1 MKYKK
6 IKLCGIFFS
15 LLFCLV
21 FFSGCF
27 GKDIDGIWLSNV
39 KYDKQ
44 YSQTINDQKMYNL
57 VFSCTVKNKT
67 KDTLKFTITYSA
79 QKGVFLS
86 STYFSQEITLMPN
99 EKKDLKWTME
109 KVQQAFNK
117 DINIFNVEIVE

>member
-1 MKYKK
+1 MRYRI

-27 GKDIDGIWLSNV
+27 GKDIDGIWLSDV

-44 YSQTINDQKMYNL
+44 HIQTINDQKIYNL

-79 QKGVFLS
+79 KKGVFS
-86 STYFSQEITLMPN
+86 SLTHFSQEIILMPN

-109 KVQQAFNK
+109 NVQQAFNK
-117 DINIFNVEIVE
+117 DINICNVEIVE